1 MHEVQRA
8 DIHIPEGEAS
18 MTDAQFLVLAACI
31 WLTPHASKQYAQIGG
46 CVMLIVAAALEL
58 GWKP

>member
-1 MHEVQRA
+1 MRQVQR
-8 DIHIPEGEAS
+8 DSLGNTEGEAG

-31 WLTPHASKQYAQIGG
+31 WLTPHAPKQYAQIGG
-46 CVMLIVAAALEL
+46 CAMLIVAAALEL

>member
-1 MHEVQRA
+1 
-8 DIHIPEGEAS
+8 

-31 WLTPHASKQYAQIGG
+31 WLTPHAPKQYAQIGG